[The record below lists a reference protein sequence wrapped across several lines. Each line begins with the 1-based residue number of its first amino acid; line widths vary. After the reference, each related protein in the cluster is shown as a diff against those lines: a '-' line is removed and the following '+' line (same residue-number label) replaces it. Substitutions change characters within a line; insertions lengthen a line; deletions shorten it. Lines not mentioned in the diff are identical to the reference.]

1 MNLSRKN
8 KLILIAGITSI
19 ILGYLSFSYIMRPP
33 KAIENRIVDYT
44 GTSSDLLN
52 KVKET
57 PLEWQNKIVVI
68 SGIID
73 YTDSLGLMFSSGVYC
88 QLKENYNHQF
98 IDIKKPI
105 KLKGRVIGYDDLMN
119 ELKLDQCT
127 IQ

>member
-8 KLILIAGITSI
+8 KLLLIAGITSI
-19 ILGYLSFSYIMRPP
+19 ILGYLGFLYIMRPP

-52 KVKET
+52 KVKKT
-57 PLEWQNKIVVI
+57 PLEWQNKIVII
-68 SGIID
+68 SGVID
-73 YTDSLGLMFSSGVYC
+73 YPDSLGVMFSSGVYC

-98 IDIKKPI
+98 IDIEKPI